1 MTDLQHIGVGHYAT
15 HGDVTPS
22 VAITF
27 TGAQGVSRGYHQ
39 RDEKL
44 TDLQHD
50 IVAAFRDGGG
60 PQAIADRF
68 AVSLPQVHYALRVA
82 LRESWMPAK
91 PIRPDLRVDP
101 RERTPLKSE
110 PMLEREYT

>member
-1 MTDLQHIGVGHYAT
+1 M
-15 HGDVTPS
+15 
-22 VAITF
+22 
-27 TGAQGVSRGYHQ
+27 
-39 RDEKL
+39 

-68 AVSLPQVHYALRVA
+68 AASLPDVHYALRVA

-91 PIRPDLRVDP
+91 PVRPDLRVDP
-101 RERTPLKSE
+101 RDQKPLPSKLRPE
-110 PMLEREYT
+110 QMEYT